1 MAQIVYFSSRSGNT
15 AKFVGRLGM
24 DALRIP
30 VSRAEPMPRPD
41 RPYVLISP
49 TYADGEGKGAV
60 HPQIIRFLNDPA
72 RRALIRGVIA
82 GGNRNFGQFY
92 AAAGSIIAR
101 KCAVPLLY
109 RFELAGTDDDIARVT
124 DGLHRFWRETCL
136 TTA

>member
-1 MAQIVYFSSRSGNT
+1 MAQLVFFSSRSGNT
-15 AKFVGRLGM
+15 ANFVARLGL

-30 VSRAEPMPRPD
+30 LSADDQMPAPD

-49 TYADGEGKGAV
+49 TYSDGEGRGAV

-82 GGNRNFGQFY
+82 SGNRNFGQFY
-92 AAAGSIIAR
+92 AAAGDVIAR
-101 KCAVPLLY
+101 KCGIPLLC
-109 RFELAGTDDDIARVT
+109 RFELAGTDHDIARIR
-124 DGLHRFWRETCL
+124 DGLNRFWRETCL